1 MTLGYLDRGKTIG
14 MFLNILPIYSIG
26 KAKMEETTPVIRAYL
41 NPYCPWTPGVRSV
54 LDGAGLDYE
63 IFDITQDHQAYEE
76 MVSKSCQNSS
86 PCVEIN
92 GHMLAD
98 VGGDEVADWLCKNGL
113 A

>member
-1 MTLGYLDRGKTIG
+1 
-14 MFLNILPIYSIG
+14 MFSNILPIPCIG
-26 KAKMEETTPVIRAYL
+26 KAKVEETAPVIRAYL
-41 NPYCPWTPGVRSV
+41 NPYCPWSPGVRSV

-63 IFDITQDHQAYEE
+63 ILDITQDRRAYEE
-76 MVSKSCQNSS
+76 MVAKSRQNSS

-98 VGGDEVADWLCKNGL
+98 VGGDEVAAWLCKKGL